1 MKRIALYLPLLL
13 IFYGTVG
20 LAQQAPAPDLE
31 VIDFSARQLS
41 LMEAWKDRPGAD
53 RDVVMLDS
61 LYRPYER
68 LWSGYLGGPDDFL
81 EWLNGAGF
89 GQLAE
94 YRSRARALDLDKL
107 GAYFR
112 ETVGAM
118 TEFTGHAPQGSW
130 YVFFGPQWTNLGGFG
145 DGTML
150 IDLAHPDNENTAAIS
165 QYFPHELNHQI
176 YAATQPGGKA
186 VLRRILD
193 EGFACY
199 VSYRFHKGAI
209 SKAEAL
215 GYTDEA
221 FEYCRV
227 KEPSLLGLLQ
237 QFVSSDDPEVSN
249 GFADRGVHISEG
261 YPGAIGYYIGFRIVE
276 EYVARHGAGAWKD
289 LYVLTPETALERS
302 GILE

>member
-1 MKRIALYLPLLL
+1 MKRIFLLFPFLLL
-13 IFYGTVG
+13 LVGSGG
-20 LAQQAPAPDLE
+20 LAQETQAPELE
-31 VIDFSARQLS
+31 VIDLSGLQLR
-41 LMEAWKDRPGAD
+41 LMEAWQNRPGAA
-53 RDVVMLDS
+53 RDAVMLDS
-61 LYRPYER
+61 LYQPYEK
-68 LWSGYLGGPDDFL
+68 LWGGYLGGPDDFL
-81 EWLNGAGF
+81 EWLNGDGF
-89 GQLAE
+89 AQLE
-94 YRSRARALDLDKL
+94 EFRSRARALDLDKL

-112 ETVGAM
+112 ETVAAM
-118 TEFTGHAPQGSW
+118 TEFTGHSPRGRW
-130 YVFFGPQWTNLGGFG
+130 YVLFGPRWTNLGGFG

-186 VLRRILD
+186 VLRRMVD

-199 VSYRFHKGAI
+199 VSYQYHKGAF

-215 GYTDEA
+215 GYTEEA
-221 FEYCRV
+221 YEYCRI

-237 QFVSSDDPEVSN
+237 QFASSDDPEVSN

-261 YPGAIGYYIGFRIVE
+261 YPGAIGYYLGFRIVE
-276 EYVARHGAGAWKD
+276 EYVARNGAGSWKD
-289 LYVLTPETALERS
+289 LYVLAPEMVLERS